1 MRHHTQLSIGFLS
14 SAWDTGESELHPEET
29 DEEAGNGVACG
40 LGERLRNIHFV
51 CRLLLRNVTEQGV

>member
-1 MRHHTQLSIGFLS
+1 MHHHTQLSIGFLS

-29 DEEAGNGVACG
+29 DEEAGNDVAWR

-51 CRLLLRNVTEQGV
+51 CRLLL